1 MSRWDT
7 HAAVKESIDDAWNKL
22 ASRLANLTPH
32 PHWEAWERERPAVDG
47 PVLSQG
53 AADEKPASAAE
64 TVSRERPRSVRIR
77 ALLFRPDVRRLARRF
92 AFAAVCGCAIAWA
105 ITPAGS
111 DALAALLQKF
121 RMQEP
126 TIVREQDLEQLF
138 RTMFPDGSTREAVNR
153 LGTFS
158 RTTGESRG
166 AVTLK
171 EAERLLGVD
180 LPEPTG
186 FDVQTDRVYLSP
198 AETLTFRLHV
208 DEINRVLRRLG
219 AKTLLP
225 ESVDDKPI
233 RLEIGESVSINW
245 KELAEGRR
253 ESWYMLLVQ
262 PIPTVDVDPSVPV
275 EEAWKAVVQFPL
287 LPDELRRSLQ
297 KTALSEG
304 RAPLPLVTRGDVE
317 KIDVDG
323 VELWIESNPLQSE
336 HGENRDYN
344 VFWIRDGHLF
354 MLDGGLPSKDD
365 MVAKARELIGR

>member
-1 MSRWDT
+1 MNRWDT
-7 HAAVKESIDDAWNKL
+7 HAAATESIDEAWNKL
-22 ASRLANLTPH
+22 ASRLANLAPH
-32 PHWEAWERERPAVDG
+32 PHWEAWERERPVANS

-53 AADEKPASAAE
+53 ATDEKSASVTE
-64 TVSRERPRSVRIR
+64 TVSGERPGSVRT
-77 ALLFRPDVRRLARRF
+77 LLFRPDVRRLARRF
-92 AFAAVCGCAIAWA
+92 AFATVCGCAIAWA
-105 ITPAGS
+105 LTPAGG

-138 RTMFPDGSTREAVNR
+138 RTIFPYGSTREEVNR

-158 RTTGESRG
+158 RTTGESRE

-171 EAERLLGVD
+171 EAERLLGID

-186 FDVQTDRVYLSP
+186 FNVQTDLVYLSP
-198 AETLTFRLHV
+198 AETLTFRLNV

-225 ESVDDKPI
+225 ESVDDRPI
-233 RLEIGESVSINW
+233 RLEIGESARINW
-245 KELAEGRR
+245 KGFAEGQR
-253 ESWYMLLVQ
+253 ELWYTLLVY
-262 PIPTVDVDPSVPV
+262 PIPIVDVDPSVPV

-323 VELWIESNPLQSE
+323 AKLWVESNPLRSE

-354 MLDGGLPSKDD
+354 ILDGGSSSKDD
-365 MVAKARELIGR
+365 MVAKARELIGQ